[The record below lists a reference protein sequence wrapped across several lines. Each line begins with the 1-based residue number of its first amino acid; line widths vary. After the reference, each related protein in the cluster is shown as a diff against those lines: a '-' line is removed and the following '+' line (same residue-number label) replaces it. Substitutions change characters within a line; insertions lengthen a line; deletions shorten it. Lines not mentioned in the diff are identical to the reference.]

1 MEIILL
7 KIKLRRKIHLR
18 RERRPKFRSY
28 KFLYIGGAFAV
39 FLAVLIII
47 LYNVY
52 NKKLNDIS
60 KSMLSSEQIIGLVPN
75 IAQDDKEPIETTG
88 STISKTIEEIQEQ
101 LENTI
106 QENNVENEVIEES
119 EITQTNSQEIE
130 TEPEEVVQE
139 EVKKE
144 LVFEYPVEGDI
155 LRDYAMEELVYSETL
170 DEWTAH
176 QGLDIKADR
185 TTVVKAA
192 EAGTVVAIKNDPRYG
207 LTVIIEH
214 EDGYKT
220 VYSNLLTTEFVV
232 EDEKVEKGQSIG
244 TVGNS
249 AAFEIADEP
258 HLHFEM
264 LKDGEYIDPKLYL
277 K

>member
-1 MEIILL
+1 M
-7 KIKLRRKIHLR
+7 RRQ
-18 RERRPKFRSY
+18 RRPKARSY
-28 KFLYIGGAFAV
+28 KFFYVTGGMV
-39 FLAVLIII
+39 ILLAILLVI

-75 IAQDDKEPIETTG
+75 ITDDLTGTTQTTG
-88 STISKTIEEIQEQ
+88 STISKTIEEVQNEIINNVEQ
-101 LENTI
+101 STI
-106 QENNVENEVIEES
+106 ENNVENEIVKDNTVEEV
-119 EITQTNSQEIE
+119 NSQEVETTQEIE
-130 TEPEEVVQE
+130 EQPQE
-139 EVKKE
+139 EVKKK
-144 LVFEYPVEGDI
+144 LAFAYPVDGEI
-155 LRDYAMEELVYSETL
+155 LRDFAMEELIFSETL
-170 DEWTAH
+170 DEWTVH
-176 QGLDIKADR
+176 QGLDIKASR

-192 EAGTVVAIKNDPRYG
+192 EEGTVTAIKNDPRFG

-214 EDGYKT
+214 QDGFKT

-244 TVGNS
+244 TIGNS
-249 AAFEIADEP
+249 AVFEIADEP

-264 LKDGEYIDPKLYL
+264 LKNGEYVDPKLYL

>member
-1 MEIILL
+1 M
-7 KIKLRRKIHLR
+7 RR
-18 RERRPKFRSY
+18 RERRPRSRSY
-28 KFLYIGGAFAV
+28 KFLYITGAV
-39 FLAVLIII
+39 AVLLAIMIVA
-47 LYNVY
+47 LYSIY
-52 NKKLNDIS
+52 NKKLNDLS
-60 KSMLSSEQIIGLVPN
+60 KSMLSTEQIIGLVPN
-75 IAQDDKEPIETTG
+75 NEEDTTNPIETTG
-88 STISKTIEEIQEQ
+88 SIISKTIEEAQNELKNQTEENIVENQ
-101 LENTI
+101 ENTTKLT
-106 QENNVENEVIEES
+106 VEE
-119 EITQTNSQEIE
+119 E
-130 TEPEEVVQE
+130 TEATVEKKE

-144 LVFEYPVEGDI
+144 LVFAYPVEGEI
-155 LRDYAMEELVYSETL
+155 LREFSMDELIYSETL
-170 DEWTAH
+170 DEWTVH
-176 QGLDIKADR
+176 QGLDIKAER

-220 VYSNLLTTEFVV
+220 IYSNLLTTEFVV

-249 AAFEIADEP
+249 AVFEIADEP

-264 LKDGEYIDPKLYL
+264 LKDNEYVDPKLYL

>member
-1 MEIILL
+1 M
-7 KIKLRRKIHLR
+7 R
-18 RERRPKFRSY
+18 RERRTKFRSY
-28 KFLYIGGAFAV
+28 KFFYITGVVAI
-39 FLAVLIII
+39 FLAVLLLI

-75 IAQDDKEPIETTG
+75 SNEDNPIETTG
-88 STISKTIEEIQEQ
+88 STISKTIEQAQEEINKIE
-101 LENTI
+101 EKSI
-106 QENNVENEVIEES
+106 ENEEKTLNETTETSIAEEN
-119 EITQTNSQEIE
+119 I
-130 TEPEEVVQE
+130 PKVE

-144 LVFEYPVEGDI
+144 LVFAYPVEGEV
-155 LRDYAMEELVYSETL
+155 LRDYAIEELIFSETL
-170 DEWTAH
+170 DEWTIH
-176 QGLDIKADR
+176 QGMDIKADR
-185 TTVVKAA
+185 TTVVKAS
-192 EAGTVVAIKNDPRYG
+192 EEGTISAIKNDPRYG

-214 EDGYKT
+214 QDGFKT
-220 VYSNLLTTEFVV
+220 IYSNLLTTEFVE

-249 AAFEIADEP
+249 AVFEIADEP

-264 LKDGEYIDPKLYL
+264 LKDGEYVDPKLYL

>member
-1 MEIILL
+1 M
-7 KIKLRRKIHLR
+7 RR
-18 RERRPKFRSY
+18 RERRTKIKSY
-28 KFLYIGGAFAV
+28 KFLYAAGIVAI
-39 FLAVLIII
+39 FLAILVVI

-52 NKKLNDIS
+52 NQKLNDIS
-60 KSMLSSEQIIGLVPN
+60 ESMLGAEKIIGLVPN
-75 IAQDDKEPIETTG
+75 SGEEGTSEVETTG
-88 STISKTIEEIQEQ
+88 STISKTIEEVQEE
-101 LENTI
+101 LEN
-106 QENNVENEVIEES
+106 QIEENVV
-119 EITQTNSQEIE
+119 EGEAIVEEDIEEVNTQEV
-130 TEPEEVVQE
+130 EPEKEVQ

-144 LVFEYPVEGDI
+144 LSFAYPVEGEI
-155 LRDYAMEELVYSETL
+155 LRNYAMEELIYSETL
-170 DEWTAH
+170 DEWTVH
-176 QGLDIKADR
+176 QGIDIKADR

-214 EDGYKT
+214 EDGFKT

-249 AAFEIADEP
+249 AVFEIADEP

-264 LKDGEYIDPKLYL
+264 IKNGEYVDPKLYL